1 MGKGITEKSN
11 KGLFENEI
19 EFNGKY
25 ATYARF
31 LRDDVGIFATFRE
44 VYIISAIIGY
54 LNNATESQDD
64 TDKVQSASIFPTE
77 IDKRKH
83 DLKFLYR
90 LLLLTKDEDGFTPDD
105 YKDRAFRDD
114 IEEHAEQLRSNMDLF
129 NSYVCGG
136 VELLYEKFKECD
148 DENKTAIVLYD
159 LVREFAE
166 DIGLEE
172 AGDLPDFTPEYQ

>member
-1 MGKGITEKSN
+1 MIKGITEKSN

-44 VYIISAIIGY
+44 TYIVSAIIGY
-54 LNNATESQDD
+54 LNNVRESNDD

-90 LLLLTKDEDGFTPDD
+90 LLLLTKDEEGFSAED

-114 IEEHAEQLRSNMDLF
+114 IEEHADQLRSNMDLF

-136 VELLYEKFKECD
+136 VELLYEKFKDCD
-148 DENKTAIVLYD
+148 DEDKIALTLYN
-159 LVREFAE
+159 LIREFAE

-172 AGDLPDFTPEYQ
+172 GELPDFTPEYR